1 MLKVKTTEIMSLI
14 KKITIVIVFFGFL
27 INQVNSQD
35 TKISLDEC
43 YKRMLSTHPLAN
55 QTDINTKASELAV
68 KNINTGW
75 LPNTEF
81 NAQATYQSEAI
92 KVDIS
97 AFGNNFGFEGERDQ
111 YRASVD
117 INQMIFDWGRIKAAK
132 DQESVNMKIN
142 QQTTKIE
149 LNKIKEQVNKFFFA
163 VLILQCNINQL
174 NVMVENIEAK
184 QQTVESGV
192 KNGVLLNSNINVL
205 QAEKIKLKQSIYGI
219 QLQQRAAID
228 VLSEITGSVISYD
241 TKFQLPNV
249 NIGYSDSLKRAELV
263 MFEFQR
269 EKLDATSKII
279 SKQNK
284 PTLFGFG
291 QLGYGKPGFNMVNTS
306 FDPFYIVG
314 LGVSWKFWDW
324 NKTSRK
330 RKIISLSKDYIS
342 TQRESFNKQVAIA
355 LKNEEAKIKNLEEAL
370 KSDLEII
377 ALREEVTK
385 SAQSQLDNGVIT
397 SSQYLTELS
406 SETEAKINYQTH
418 KIELVQSKVNYLYIR
433 GEM

>member
-1 MLKVKTTEIMSLI
+1 MKVKTTEIMSLI
-14 KKITIVIVFFGFL
+14 KKIPIVIVFFGFL
-27 INQVNSQD
+27 FNQVNSQD

-43 YKRMLSTHPLAN
+43 YKRMLSTHPLAT

-68 KNINTGW
+68 KNINAGW

-81 NAQATYQSEAI
+81 NAQATYQSDAI

-132 DQESVNMKIN
+132 DQENINLKIS
-142 QQTTKIE
+142 QQTTQIE

-163 VLILQCNINQL
+163 VLILQCNHNQL

-184 QQTVESGV
+184 QKSVESGV
-192 KNGVLLNSNINVL
+192 KNGVLLSSNINVL
-205 QAEKIKLKQSIYGI
+205 QAEKIKLKQSIYEI
-219 QLQQRAAID
+219 QMQRKAAID
-228 VLSEITGSVISYD
+228 VLSEITGSAISYD
-241 TKFQLPNV
+241 TKFQIPDV
-249 NIGYSDSLKRAELV
+249 SIGYSDSLKRAELV
-263 MFEFQR
+263 MFNFQR

-306 FDPFYIVG
+306 FDPF
-314 LGVSWKFWDW
+314 
-324 NKTSRK
+324 
-330 RKIISLSKDYIS
+330 
-342 TQRESFNKQVAIA
+342 
-355 LKNEEAKIKNLEEAL
+355 
-370 KSDLEII
+370 
-377 ALREEVTK
+377 
-385 SAQSQLDNGVIT
+385 
-397 SSQYLTELS
+397 
-406 SETEAKINYQTH
+406 
-418 KIELVQSKVNYLYIR
+418 
-433 GEM
+433 